1 MYPSPQIPYV
11 SRFDFLKKRPNAK
24 TVFTGLVMFMWASS
38 FLMDMAN
45 PKYDPP
51 DYVNPLIMLV
61 GGYLF
66 ATAGKG
72 NGGSTDKAEKEKKD
86 G

>member
-1 MYPSPQIPYV
+1 
-11 SRFDFLKKRPNAK
+11 
-24 TVFTGLVMFMWASS
+24 MWVTS

-51 DYVNPLIMLV
+51 VYVNPLIMLV

-66 ATAGKG
+66 ATTTNSKD
-72 NGGSTDKAEKEKKD
+72 DK
-86 G
+86 

>member
-1 MYPSPQIPYV
+1 MALKVPKFNTSTKQI
-11 SRFDFLKKRPNAK
+11 
-24 TVFTGLVMFMWASS
+24 FTAMVLFMWASS

-61 GGYLF
+61 GGYLL
-66 ATAGKG
+66 AKTT
-72 NGGSTDKAEKEKKD
+72 TDKEN
-86 G
+86 

>member
-1 MYPSPQIPYV
+1 MV
-11 SRFDFLKKRPNAK
+11 
-24 TVFTGLVMFMWASS
+24 LVMWAAS
-38 FLMDMAN
+38 FLMDLAN

-66 ATAGKG
+66 ATSTVTKDKPDPKGK
-72 NGGSTDKAEKEKKD
+72 EEKKAD
-86 G
+86 AGAIE

>member
-1 MYPSPQIPYV
+1 MNLPKIKPST
-11 SRFDFLKKRPNAK
+11 R
-24 TVFTGLVMFMWASS
+24 TVFTVIVIFMWVTS

-45 PKYDPP
+45 PAYDPP

-66 ATAGKG
+66 ATAT
-72 NGGSTDKAEKEKKD
+72 TDKEK
-86 G
+86 